1 MDVRDGVVYFGCKK
15 SVKVNQTN
23 LDMESTTIV
32 KKTSILT
39 LIFVRNMLSM
49 IFSFRVRMTK
59 RLNNIED
66 ATSKSS
72 LTYKAKL
79 TS

>member
-32 KKTSILT
+32 KKISILT

-49 IFSFRVRMTK
+49 IFLFRVRMTK

-72 LTYKAKL
+72 LIYKAKL

>member
-1 MDVRDGVVYFGCKK
+1 MDARDGVVYFGCKK

-32 KKTSILT
+32 KKISILT

-49 IFSFRVRMTK
+49 IFLFRVRMTK

-72 LTYKAKL
+72 LIYKAKL

>member
-1 MDVRDGVVYFGCKK
+1 VDARDGVVYFGCKK

-32 KKTSILT
+32 KKISILT

-49 IFSFRVRMTK
+49 IFLFRVRMTK

-72 LTYKAKL
+72 LIYKAKL